1 MRLKIL
7 VFFFFLAFAAVAARL
22 FYWQIVRGK
31 ELSIQAESQ
40 YNDTKKFT
48 APRGSI
54 LASDE
59 TIYATQKQ
67 NWLLFADIPKIK
79 DDPRKIADKIAP
91 IILEERLTEEEKLD
105 FQLKREE
112 LLVMVDKITAALGRR
127 EVVWSPIEHR
137 LSSGVKEEI
146 NKLEITGL
154 GFEPEDTR
162 FYPES
167 SSSAH
172 LLGFVGKNDKGDD
185 TGYFGLEGYYNI
197 SLSGKSGYISRES
210 DVRGV
215 PLVGQSQSEINAM
228 PGADLVTHLN
238 KRIQISLEN
247 NLKAGIEKYG
257 AKKASGIVMDPKT
270 GAILAMGAYPSFDPG
285 KYAEFSNEVFKNPVI
300 SDVFEPGSVFK
311 VLVMAAGLDAGVVE
325 PDTKCDICDKPF
337 QVDKYFIKTWN
348 NKYTP
353 DSTMTDVV
361 VHSDNVGMTFVANR
375 LGQEKMYDYLDK
387 FGIGSLTGVDL
398 QGEVTAN
405 IRKKGTWNIVDLAT
419 TSFGQGIATT
429 SIQIVNAVAAIANK
443 GVIMTPQVVDKVKV
457 DGWSQDVKPKEV
469 RRVISKEAA
478 EKMTQMMM
486 AAASNGEAKWTNLP
500 GFGVAGKT
508 GTAQIPIAGH
518 YDAEKT
524 IASFVGFAPANDPKF
539 VMLITLTE
547 PQSSQWASETAAPLW
562 YSVAKDLFSYF
573 GIQPQN

>member
-7 VFFFFLAFAAVAARL
+7 VCCFILAFVGVTVRL

-31 ELSIQAESQ
+31 ELSTQAEGQ
-40 YNDTKKFT
+40 YSDTRKFL

-54 LASDE
+54 LAADE
-59 TIYATQKQ
+59 TVYATQKQ
-67 NWLLFADIPKIK
+67 NWLLFADMPKLE
-79 DDPRKIADKIAP
+79 DDPKKIADKIAP
-91 IILEERLTEEEKLD
+91 LILEPRFTEEEKMD
-105 FQLKREE
+105 SKLKRER
-112 LLVMVDKITAALGRR
+112 LLAFIDKITIALSRK
-127 EVVWSPIEHR
+127 EVVWSPIER
-137 LSSGVKEEI
+137 RITTDIKEEI
-146 NKLEITGL
+146 EKLEIAGL
-154 GFEPEDTR
+154 GFEPEEAR
-162 FYPES
+162 YYPES

-172 LLGFVGKNDKGDD
+172 ILGFVGKDDKGEDI
-185 TGYFGLEGYYNI
+185 GYFGLEGFYNV
-197 SLSGKSGYISRES
+197 SLSGKAGYVSRES

-215 PLVGQSQSEINAM
+215 PLVGQSQSEISAM
-228 PGADLVTHLN
+228 PGADLVTHIN

-247 NLKAGIEKYG
+247 NLKLGIEKYG

-270 GAILAMGAYPSFDPG
+270 GAVLAMGAYPSFDPG
-285 KYAEFSNEVFKNPVI
+285 KYTDFGNEVFKNPII

-325 PDTKCDICDKPF
+325 SDTRCDICDKPF

-348 NKYTP
+348 NQYTA
-353 DSTMTDVV
+353 DSSMTDVI

-375 LGQEKMYDYLDK
+375 LGQEKMYDYLEK
-387 FGIGSLTGVDL
+387 FGIGKLTGIDL
-398 QGEVTAN
+398 QGEVTADM
-405 IRKKGTWNIVDLAT
+405 RKKGSWNIVDLAT

-443 GVIMTPQVVDKVKV
+443 GVLMTPQVVDKIKV

-469 RRVISKEAA
+469 GRVISAGASEDITK
-478 EKMTQMMM
+478 MMM
-486 AAASNGEAKWTNLP
+486 TAASNGEAKWTNLP

-518 YDAEKT
+518 YDEEKT
-524 IASFVGFAPANDPKF
+524 IASFVGFAPADNPKF